1 MSSSVAIVILNWN
14 GVSFL
19 ERFIP
24 ILYNNTPK
32 EIGEI
37 IIADNGSTDSSVE
50 WLKENYPMLRL
61 ILLDKNYGFT
71 GGYNRAL
78 AQIEAKYFIL
88 LNSDI
93 RVPIASYLSA
103 DNSTVDNSTA
113 DNSIVD
119 NSTANTTDWLTP
131 LYNFMEQN
139 PKAGIC
145 QPKILSEQNPT
156 YFEYAGAAGGFI
168 DRYGF
173 PFCRGRILSC
183 LEEDKGQY
191 NTPIQ
196 TFWASGAC
204 MMVRNSIWREL
215 NGLDDLFFAHME
227 EIDFCWRAQLKG
239 YEVWCVP
246 QSSVYH
252 VGGGTL
258 PNNSPRKL
266 LLNFRNNLLML
277 HKNLPVGFSKKWA
290 IFRRMSI
297 DGAAAVAFLLQGKF
311 KFFMVVINAHRE
323 FGAMRKKYP
332 AATFPSPTAPKPKG
346 LYNGGVVLGFFLGR
360 RRFVSLK
367 KEEIS

>member
-37 IIADNGSTDSSVE
+37 IIADNGSIDSSVE
-50 WLKENYPMLRL
+50 WLKENYPMLRV

-93 RVPIASYLSA
+93 RVPVAVSS
-103 DNSTVDNSTA
+103 
-113 DNSIVD
+113 
-119 NSTANTTDWLTP
+119 DWLTP

-168 DRYGF
+168 DKYGF
-173 PFCRGRILSC
+173 PFCRGRILSS

-196 TFWASGAC
+196 SFWASGAC
-204 MMVRNSIWREL
+204 MMVRSTIWREL

-258 PNNSPRKL
+258 PNDSPRKL
-266 LLNFRNNLLML
+266 FLNFRNNLLML
-277 HKNLPVGFSKKWA
+277 HKNLPVGFAKKWA
-290 IFRRMSI
+290 IFRRMCI
-297 DGAAAVAFLLQGKF
+297 DGAAAAAFLLQGKF
-311 KFFMVVINAHRE
+311 SFFMVVINAHKE

-332 AATFPSPTAPKPKG
+332 ATTFPSPTAPQPKG
-346 LYNGGVVLGFFLGR
+346 VYNGGIVLGFFLGR
-360 RRFVSLK
+360 RKFSTLK
-367 KEEIS
+367 REDIS